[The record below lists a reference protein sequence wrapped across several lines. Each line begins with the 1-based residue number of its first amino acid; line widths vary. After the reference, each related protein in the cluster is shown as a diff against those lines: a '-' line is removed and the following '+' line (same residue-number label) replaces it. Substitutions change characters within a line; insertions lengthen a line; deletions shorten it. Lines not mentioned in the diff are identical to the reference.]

1 VPTFYRVGDGGH
13 ACALPTLHKIPD
25 FPFQTE
31 MANSIRRRPCLSL
44 APHFSCHTPRMRGIQ
59 YAAASRLYHQRLWNT
74 GSPGQAGRRRLDT
87 APRSRELAPCPLFSL
102 SARCPSASSHRE
114 RQQRV
119 GTEFLTSDKPLLRNR
134 RRAVRD
140 LVRHRLDLGDHK
152 FGRRVLHHVT
162 DARQHDQP
170 CVRHR
175 GGERAGMNIGRHG
188 FVDVA

>member
-1 VPTFYRVGDGGH
+1 MVGTLALCPPSTKFRIFLFKQKWRIQFDVVPASPSPR
-13 ACALPTLHKIPD
+13 TL
-25 FPFQTE
+25 
-31 MANSIRRRPCLSL
+31 AV
-44 APHFSCHTPRMRGIQ
+44 TPRACGVSSTPRLLDSIISVSGILD
-59 YAAASRLYHQRLWNT
+59 RPVK
-74 GSPGQAGRRRLDT
+74 PGDDGWIQLRVPANLRR
-87 APRSRELAPCPLFSL
+87 APFFSL
-102 SARCPSASSHRE
+102 SARCPSACSHRE

-119 GTEFLTSDKPLLRNR
+119 GAEFLTSDKPLLRNR